1 MDAVFSSSSSPPGTL
16 FLEKVI
22 AEYQL
27 DASFR
32 HARMEGFAAVTPL
45 AIALV
50 PFHHDHLHGNGSYTI
65 HYKWSDVHFV
75 ESLLVSP
82 HDAGNIFPKSM
93 RSSNSRK
100 SASRIVFHMW
110 KKNGED
116 QQEKVSMIFL
126 SLWIPSDRSPL
137 LDYITR
143 AMHIYSIRSL
153 LGLKEVTETSARA
166 QSDLSHCED
175 ALHEI
180 LHARSLFLKRT
191 SESSSSNIDDAHL
204 QCASSLRACS
214 RVLSEIAEEGLLLS
228 RSHREAFFSSS
239 LPALL
244 ADAISNEIAAAEQ
257 TAKAAIK
264 ILSGKSLNKAV
275 HPPSLIAL
283 QVARFLFIKSALSM
297 LHFGCLDSDGMY
309 GRRQLLS
316 DAVLPGLLKSTS
328 SDPSAILEICLQ
340 LAAYSPTK
348 DAVAR
353 KKTLTSLSLL
363 SSTLLTQFEQ
373 EAEEDESH
381 LGILRADGV
390 PVIYGSL
397 SAKEAHSLGLP
408 LPSRVLSQ
416 IAPFLDPYA
425 EGLTTPGGLSASI
438 RTRFVNH
445 QQKQLGS
452 STNSTMLERSSSQL
466 AQSSMSNTTKVSN
479 SGIIHLPT
487 INHAIGAHHHSVRP
501 FDYSQVDLGR
511 VDVQA
516 AIQKHASGLFEGR
529 LEALDLADKDISPS
543 SPTMQSSSSSYYPRP
558 SSPELIGHQ
567 KAIGLRSG
575 GVLELP
581 LHMPAGLAF
590 RTMHERRTAESI
602 SSPIYPQDLVIPNED
617 DGGQR
622 STPLKAENPLKAS
635 LTDDLTKTGTTRSSL
650 GSPLQRHFTVSSL
663 PMTNT
668 EQAGDSTLETTASH
682 LAFEGRSTVIEIKE
696 ISVSLLLALAP
707 ILSLKGSSDKSR
719 GPLERSYLKHGHD
732 SSSTSRM
739 MNHRISTQA
748 TRENWATENL
758 HPQLHLPYKGEELFS
773 SSENGNDRDDES
785 KADQHDKDIGEVIDD
800 HEFDD
805 VRYYSSSVLSTSVIS
820 SNDVGIGDV
829 LMNQVG
835 DGHKLASSLALRVA
849 NTIAKLL
856 DVAGKAKSCQVAFVE
871 SMKKS
876 TTTTTT
882 ASNTLSLS
890 FAATNVTTSAPPYN
904 ERMPYSDSY
913 QSTAENAVSENERI
927 YRNPAKFAV
936 RLLTYSSFLD
946 LLMTSS
952 RMRQLVGKDIFKLLR
967 LRCLKEHLEVVL
979 HFREPVLAMA
989 ARKLQSVVESLSV
1002 WVRIEVHS

>member
-1 MDAVFSSSSSPPGTL
+1 
-16 FLEKVI
+16 
-22 AEYQL
+22 
-27 DASFR
+27 
-32 HARMEGFAAVTPL
+32 
-45 AIALV
+45 
-50 PFHHDHLHGNGSYTI
+50 
-65 HYKWSDVHFV
+65 
-75 ESLLVSP
+75 
-82 HDAGNIFPKSM
+82 
-93 RSSNSRK
+93 
-100 SASRIVFHMW
+100 MW
-110 KKNGED
+110 IKNKEE
-116 QQEKVSMIFL
+116 QQQQQQQQQHVVSMIFL

-137 LDYITR
+137 LDYVTR
-143 AMHIYSIRSL
+143 AMHVYSIRSL
-153 LGLKEVTETSARA
+153 LGLKEVIETSARA

-204 QCASSLRACS
+204 QCASSLKGCS
-214 RVLSEIAEEGLLLS
+214 RILSEIAEEGLLLS

-257 TAKAAIK
+257 TAKTALK
-264 ILSGKSLNKAV
+264 ILAGKSLIKAV

-283 QVARFLFIKSALSM
+283 QVARFLFVKSALSM

-309 GRRQLLS
+309 GRKQLLS
-316 DAVLPGLLKSTS
+316 NAVLPGLLKSTS

-340 LAAYSPTK
+340 LADYSPTK

-353 KKTLTSLSLL
+353 KKTLTSLSSL
-363 SSTLLTQFEQ
+363 SSSLLTQFEQ

-381 LGILRADGV
+381 LGTLRADGV

-408 LPSRVLSQ
+408 LPSRVLTQ

-438 RTRFVNH
+438 HTRFVTNH
-445 QQKQLGS
+445 QQNQLGS
-452 STNSTMLERSSSQL
+452 STTTSTMLGRSSSQL
-466 AQSSMSNTTKVSN
+466 SQSSMSNTTKVST

-487 INHAIGAHHHSVRP
+487 INHSIGSHHHSVRP

-516 AIQKHASGLFEGR
+516 AVQKHAYGLFEGR
-529 LEALDLADKDISPS
+529 LEALDLADKDASPS

-575 GVLELP
+575 GVNLELP

-590 RTMHERRTAESI
+590 RTMRERPTAESN
-602 SSPIYPQDLVIPNED
+602 SSPIYPQDLVIPDED

-622 STPLKAENPLKAS
+622 STPLKAENSLKAS
-635 LTDDLTKTGTTRSSL
+635 LTNDLTRAGTDRSSL

-663 PMTNT
+663 PMTDT
-668 EQAGDSTLETTASH
+668 EQAGDLTPETTASH

-719 GPLERSYLKHGHD
+719 GPLEKSYLKHGHD
-732 SSSTSRM
+732 SISTSRM
-739 MNHRISTQA
+739 MNHRISLQA

-773 SSENGNDRDDES
+773 SSENGHDRDDES

-800 HEFDD
+800 HESDD
-805 VRYYSSSVLSTSVIS
+805 VRYYSSSVLSTSVTS

-835 DGHKLASSLALRVA
+835 DGNKLASSLALRVA

-856 DVAGKAKSCQVAFVE
+856 DVAGKAKSCQVAFAE
-871 SMKKS
+871 SRKKS
-876 TTTTTT
+876 TTTATT

-890 FAATNVTTSAPPYN
+890 FATTNVTTSAPSYN

-913 QSTAENAVSENERI
+913 QSTAENAETENERI

-967 LRCLKEHLEVVL
+967 PRCLKEHLEVVL

-989 ARKLQSVVESLSV
+989 ARKLLSIVDSLSV
-1002 WVRIEVHS
+1002 WVRIETGVVAS